1 MKIKPIYII
10 SLICTIILF
19 TSNFIFNLFLKFFPF
34 IISLFPLLYL
44 FRKKNQKKL
53 ESESIF
59 EKRIKR
65 FKTIKRGY
73 YSLIILT
80 VFYVISLIS
89 PLWMNNKPI
98 MLAFKNGKYD
108 QGESFYDTDAKNGKY
123 DQGESFT
130 DKIIFNN
137 QYDSWDYFSDFNQ
150 NGEWDYEEPFD
161 DRGNGI
167 WDKGEEF
174 IDANIYNGKY
184 DQGESFTDRT
194 KYYFPAI
201 RDFFDFIPG
210 ISSPF
215 YEAEVFNQNISG
227 ISANFRLLKKQIKES
242 NSDNYIVMP
251 LYVYHP
257 HEDLKDELDEEFNDI
272 NNNGKWDPGEAF
284 SDDNNDGKW
293 TENNPPTLPSKKH
306 IAGTDNTG
314 RDVFARLVDGYK
326 ISMTFAVIVTTL
338 SYIIGVIIGACLG
351 YYGGKLDLFG
361 LRLIEIFSSIP
372 FLFMLMIL
380 GSFMKP
386 GVFLLA
392 LLSVL
397 LKGWIGITWY
407 IRGEFFREKPKDYVS
422 AAVSMGQ
429 SNWKIMFKHILPNS
443 LTPIITFAPFSIIGD
458 IGTLVALDFLGY
470 GLKPPASSWG
480 NLLQQ
485 GAENLDYWHM
495 LIFPVVA
502 LTLTIFMITFIS
514 EAVREAFDPKVY
526 SRLR

>member
-108 QGESFYDTDAKNGKY
+108 EIEKYTDANGNGEY
-123 DQGESFT
+123 DEGELFT
-130 DKIIFNN
+130 DK
-137 QYDSWDYFSDFNQ
+137 
-150 NGEWDYEEPFD
+150 
-161 DRGNGI
+161 
-167 WDKGEEF
+167 
-174 IDANIYNGKY
+174 
-184 DQGESFTDRT
+184 T

-314 RDVFARLVDGYK
+314 RDVFARLIDGYK

>member
-108 QGESFYDTDAKNGKY
+108 QGESF
-123 DQGESFT
+123 
-130 DKIIFNN
+130 
-137 QYDSWDYFSDFNQ
+137 
-150 NGEWDYEEPFD
+150 
-161 DRGNGI
+161 
-167 WDKGEEF
+167 
-174 IDANIYNGKY
+174 
-184 DQGESFTDRT
+184 TDRT

-215 YEAEVFNQNISG
+215 YEAELFNQNISG

-314 RDVFARLVDGYK
+314 RDVFARLIDGYK

-495 LIFPVVA
+495 LIFPVIA

>member
-1 MKIKPIYII
+1 MKIKPIYIV
-10 SLICTIILF
+10 SLIFIITLF
-19 TSNFIFNLFLKFFPF
+19 ISNFIFDLFIRIAPF
-34 IISLFPLLYL
+34 IIFLSPLLYL
-44 FRKKNQKKL
+44 LKKKKKKKKL
-53 ESESIF
+53 ESESIL

-73 YSLIILT
+73 YSLIILI
-80 VFYVISLIS
+80 VFYAISLIS
-89 PLWMNNKPI
+89 PLWMNNKP
-98 MLAFKNGKYD
+98 LFLKYD
-108 QGESFYDTDAKNGKY
+108 D
-123 DQGESFT
+123 
-130 DKIIFNN
+130 
-137 QYDSWDYFSDFNQ
+137 
-150 NGEWDYEEPFD
+150 
-161 DRGNGI
+161 
-167 WDKGEEF
+167 
-174 IDANIYNGKY
+174 
-184 DQGESFTDRT
+184 
-194 KYYFPAI
+194 KYYFPAA

-210 ISSPF
+210 VEPPF
-215 YEAEVFNQNISG
+215 YEANTFNQNTSG
-227 ISANFRLLKKQIKES
+227 ISANFRLLDKQIKKEDS
-242 NSDNYIVMP
+242 NNYIVMP
-251 LYVYHP
+251 IYIYHP
-257 HEDLKDELDEEFNDI
+257 HEDLKDELDEEFNDS
-272 NNNGKWDPGEAF
+272 NNNGQYDLGEVFA
-284 SDDNNDGKW
+284 DDNGDGLW
-293 TENNPPTLPSKKH
+293 TENNPPTLPSGKH

-314 RDVFARLVDGYK
+314 RDVFARLIDGYK
-326 ISMTFAVIVTTL
+326 ISITFAVVVTTL

-351 YYGGKLDLFG
+351 YFGGRLDLFG

-443 LTPIITFAPFSIIGD
+443 LTPIITFAPFAIIGD
-458 IGTLVALDFLGY
+458 IFTLVSLDFLGY

-495 LIFPVVA
+495 LIFPVIA
-502 LTLTIFMITFIS
+502 LTVTIFMITFIS
-514 EAVREAFDPKVY
+514 EAIREAFDPRVY

>member
-10 SLICTIILF
+10 SLIFIIILF
-19 TSNFIFNLFLKFFPF
+19 TSNFIFDLFLKIFPF

-44 FRKKNQKKL
+44 FRKKKQKKL

-108 QGESFYDTDAKNGKY
+108 EIEKYTDSNGNGKY
-123 DQGESFT
+123 DKGELFT
-130 DKIIFNN
+130 DK
-137 QYDSWDYFSDFNQ
+137 
-150 NGEWDYEEPFD
+150 
-161 DRGNGI
+161 
-167 WDKGEEF
+167 
-174 IDANIYNGKY
+174 
-184 DQGESFTDRT
+184 T

-257 HEDLKDELDEEFNDI
+257 HEDLKDELDEEFDDI
-272 NNNGKWDPGEAF
+272 NDNGKWDLGEAF
-284 SDDNNDGKW
+284 IDDNNDGKW

-480 NLLQQ
+480 NLLKQ

>member
-1 MKIKPIYII
+1 MKVNSNYII
-10 SLICTIILF
+10 SFTLLIILLLISDSVF
-19 TSNFIFNLFLKFFPF
+19 SFFVKLLPF
-34 IISLFPLLYL
+34 IIALSPLIFILK
-44 FRKKNQKKL
+44 RKKQERKL

-59 EKRIKR
+59 QKRIKR
-65 FKTIKRGY
+65 FKSIRRGY
-73 YSLIILT
+73 YSLIILII
-80 VFYVISLIS
+80 FYVVSLIS
-89 PLWMNNKPI
+89 PLWMNNKPLI
-98 MLAFKNGKYD
+98 VKY
-108 QGESFYDTDAKNGKY
+108 ES
-123 DQGESFT
+123 
-130 DKIIFNN
+130 
-137 QYDSWDYFSDFNQ
+137 
-150 NGEWDYEEPFD
+150 
-161 DRGNGI
+161 
-167 WDKGEEF
+167 
-174 IDANIYNGKY
+174 
-184 DQGESFTDRT
+184 
-194 KYYFPAI
+194 KYYFPAV

-210 ISSPF
+210 IESPF
-215 YEAEVFNQNISG
+215 YEAENFNQNIIG
-227 ISANFRLLKKQIKES
+227 ISANFRLLSKQIK
-242 NSDNYIVMP
+242 NQKSDNYIIMP
-251 LYVYHP
+251 MYIYHP
-257 HEDLKDELDEEFNDI
+257 YEDLKDELDEEFIDQNR
-272 NNNGKWDPGEAF
+272 NGKWDLGEKF
-284 SDDNNDGKW
+284 TDENDDGKW
-293 TENNPPTLPSKKH
+293 NENNPPTLPNKKH

-326 ISMTFAVIVTTL
+326 ISITFALIVTTL

-351 YYGGKLDLFG
+351 YFGGKLDLFG

-386 GVFLLA
+386 GVMMLA
-392 LLSVL
+392 ILSVL

-458 IGTLVALDFLGY
+458 IFTLVSLDFLGY

-480 NLLQQ
+480 NLLNQ

-495 LIFPVVA
+495 LIFPILA

-514 EAVREAFDPKVY
+514 EAIREAFDPKVY

>member
-1 MKIKPIYII
+1 MKIKPIYIV
-10 SLICTIILF
+10 SLIFIITLF
-19 TSNFIFNLFLKFFPF
+19 ISNFIFDLFIRIAPF
-34 IISLFPLLYL
+34 IIFLSPLLYFL
-44 FRKKNQKKL
+44 NKKKKKKKL
-53 ESESIF
+53 ESESIL

-73 YSLIILT
+73 YSLIILI
-80 VFYVISLIS
+80 VFYAISLIS
-89 PLWMNNKPI
+89 PLWMNNKP
-98 MLAFKNGKYD
+98 LFLKYD
-108 QGESFYDTDAKNGKY
+108 D
-123 DQGESFT
+123 
-130 DKIIFNN
+130 
-137 QYDSWDYFSDFNQ
+137 
-150 NGEWDYEEPFD
+150 
-161 DRGNGI
+161 
-167 WDKGEEF
+167 
-174 IDANIYNGKY
+174 
-184 DQGESFTDRT
+184 
-194 KYYFPAI
+194 KYYFPAV

-210 ISSPF
+210 VEPPF
-215 YEAEVFNQNISG
+215 YEANTFNQNTLG
-227 ISANFRLLKKQIKES
+227 ISANFRLLDKQIKKEDS
-242 NSDNYIVMP
+242 NNYIVMP
-251 LYVYHP
+251 IYIYHP
-257 HEDLKDELDEEFNDI
+257 HEDLKDELDEEFNDS
-272 NNNGKWDPGEAF
+272 NNNGQYDLGEVF
-284 SDDNNDGKW
+284 IDDNGDGLW
-293 TENNPPTLPSKKH
+293 TENNPPTLPSRKH

-314 RDVFARLVDGYK
+314 RDVFARLIDGYK
-326 ISMTFAVIVTTL
+326 ISITFAVVVTTL

-351 YYGGKLDLFG
+351 YFGGRLDLFG

-443 LTPIITFAPFSIIGD
+443 LTPIITFAPFAIIGD
-458 IGTLVALDFLGY
+458 IFTLVSLDFLGY

-485 GAENLDYWHM
+485 GSENLDYWHM
-495 LIFPVVA
+495 LIFPVIA
-502 LTLTIFMITFIS
+502 LTVTIFMITFIS
-514 EAVREAFDPKVY
+514 EAIREAFDPKVY